1 MNFINSLATAL
12 KSLLAHRL
20 RSSLT
25 MLGIIIGIGT
35 VITLVSIGRGV
46 QTMITSTFEQLGT
59 NVLYV
64 MASSPEMEAI
74 VGDIASMTAGVMSPT
89 LTLGDAKALE
99 NIRSVEAVDPVNENY
114 VTVIAGRESKVAI
127 IHGASPAYQVV
138 YNYSLASGQ
147 FISDRDVTSSARV
160 VVLGNN
166 VAEDLF
172 GSLDPLRQRVKIKEK
187 KFTVIGVLE
196 PKGGA
201 VMGVSLD
208 DVVVVPIT
216 TFQSRLFAQY
226 TTRGEDAVQSIGVKV
241 AGAEMIDE
249 ATHEI
254 ETILR
259 ERHRLSASEENDF
272 TIISMEEM
280 LGSVELIVGVL
291 TLFLEA
297 IASISLLVG
306 SIGIM
311 NIMLVSVTERTR
323 EIGVRM
329 AVGAK
334 RRDILLQFLLEAAM
348 LSLVGGSIG
357 IAGGWLICKAISLVD
372 IGGMTIQSGV
382 SLDIVIITVS
392 ISVFVGL
399 ASGTYPAVR
408 ASKLN
413 PIDAD
418 RKSVV

>member
-1 MNFINSLATAL
+1 MNFIDSLATAL
-12 KSLLAHRL
+12 RSVLAHRL

-46 QTMITSTFEQLGT
+46 QSMITSTFEQLGT

-64 MASSPEMEAI
+64 MASSPEMEEI
-74 VGDIASMTAGVMSPT
+74 VGDLASMTAGIMSPT
-89 LTLGDAKALE
+89 LTLSDAKALE
-99 NIRSVEAVDPVNENY
+99 RVPSVEAVDPVNENY
-114 VTVIAGRESKVAI
+114 VKVIAGRESKVAI
-127 IHGASPAYQVV
+127 IHGASPAYQAV
-138 YNYSLASGQ
+138 YNYSLASGE
-147 FISDRDVTSSARV
+147 FLSDRNVSSSARV

-172 GSLDPLRQRVKIKEK
+172 GSLDPLGKKVRIKEK

-216 TFQSRLFAQY
+216 TFQTRLFTQY

-241 AGAEMIDE
+241 ASAEAVDE
-249 ATHEI
+249 VTYEI

-259 ERHRLSASEENDF
+259 ERHRISADEENDF

-280 LGSVELIVGVL
+280 LGSVELVVGVL
-291 TLFLEA
+291 TLFLGA
-297 IASISLLVG
+297 IASVSLLVG

-311 NIMLVSVTERTR
+311 NIMLVSVTERTK
-323 EIGVRM
+323 EIGLRM
-329 AVGAK
+329 AMGAK

-357 IAGGWLICKAISLVD
+357 IAGGWLICEAISLVD
-372 IGGMTIQSGV
+372 LGGMTIQSGV
-382 SLDIVIITVS
+382 SPGIVVLTASVS
-392 ISVFVGL
+392 IFVGL

-408 ASKLN
+408 ASRLN
-413 PIDAD
+413 PIDAL
-418 RKSVV
+418 RHE

>member
-1 MNFINSLATAL
+1 MKFIDSLATAL
-12 KSLLAHRL
+12 KSLAAHRL

-46 QTMITSTFEQLGT
+46 QTMITSTFEQLGS

-64 MASSPEMEAI
+64 MASSPEMEAM
-74 VGDIASMTAGVMSPT
+74 VGDMASMTAGIMSPT
-89 LTLGDAKALE
+89 LTLRDAKALE
-99 NIRSVEAVDPVNENY
+99 RVRSVEAVDPVNENY
-114 VTVIAGRESKVAI
+114 VKVIAGRESKVAI

-147 FISDRDVTSSARV
+147 FISDRNVTSSARV
-160 VVLGNN
+160 VVLGNG

-172 GSLDPLRQRVKIKEK
+172 GSLDPLKQKVKIKEK

-216 TFQSRLFAQY
+216 TFQSRLFTQY

-241 AGAEMIDE
+241 ASAEMIDE
-249 ATHEI
+249 VTYEI

-272 TIISMEEM
+272 TIVSMEEM
-280 LGSVELIVGVL
+280 IGSLGLIVGIF
-291 TLFLEA
+291 TLFLGA
-297 IASISLLVG
+297 IASVSLIVG

-311 NIMLVSVTERTR
+311 NIMLVSVTERTK
-323 EIGVRM
+323 EIGIRM

-334 RRDILLQFLLEAAM
+334 RRDILLQFLLEAAI

-357 IAGGWLICKAISLVD
+357 IAGGWILAKAISLVD
-372 IGGMTIQSGV
+372 VGGMTIQSVV
-382 SLDIVIITVS
+382 SPDIVILTVS
-392 ISVFVGL
+392 ISIFIGL
-399 ASGTYPAVR
+399 ASGVYPAAR
-408 ASKLN
+408 ASRLN
-413 PIDAD
+413 PIDAL
-418 RKSVV
+418 RHE

>member
-1 MNFINSLATAL
+1 MRFIDFLATAL
-12 KSLLAHRL
+12 RSLLAHRL

-64 MASSPEMEAI
+64 MASSPEMEAM
-74 VGDIASMTAGVMSPT
+74 VGDLASMTAGIMSPT

-99 NIRSVEAVDPVNENY
+99 RVPSVEAVDPVNENY
-114 VTVIAGRESKVAI
+114 VKVIAGRESKVAI
-127 IHGASPAYQVV
+127 IHGASPAYQAV
-138 YNYSLASGQ
+138 YNYFLASGE

-172 GSLDPLRQRVKIKEK
+172 GSFDPVREKVRIKEK
-187 KFTVIGVLE
+187 RFTVIGVLE

-216 TFQSRLFAQY
+216 TFQTRLFTQY
-226 TTRGEDAVQSIGVKV
+226 TTRGEDAVQSIGIKV
-241 AGAEMIDE
+241 ASAEAVDE
-249 ATHEI
+249 VTYEI

-259 ERHRLSASEENDF
+259 ERHRISAGEENDF
-272 TIISMEEM
+272 TIVSMEEM
-280 LGSVELIVGVL
+280 LGSVELVIGVL
-291 TLFLEA
+291 TLFLGA
-297 IASISLLVG
+297 IASVSLLVG

-311 NIMLVSVTERTR
+311 NIMLVSVTERTK
-323 EIGVRM
+323 EIGLRM
-329 AVGAK
+329 AMGAK

-357 IAGGWLICKAISLVD
+357 IAGGWLICEAISLVD
-372 IGGMTIQSGV
+372 LGGMTIQSGV
-382 SLDIVIITVS
+382 SPGIVVLAASVS
-392 ISVFVGL
+392 IFVGL

-408 ASKLN
+408 ASRLN
-413 PIDAD
+413 PIDAL
-418 RKSVV
+418 RHE

>member
-1 MNFINSLATAL
+1 MNFIDSLATAL
-12 KSLLAHRL
+12 RSLFAHRL
-20 RSSLT
+20 RSLLT

-46 QTMITSTFEQLGT
+46 QAMITSTFEQLGT

-64 MASSPEMEAI
+64 MASSPEMEEI
-74 VGDIASMTAGVMSPT
+74 VGGLASMTAGIMSPT

-99 NIRSVEAVDPVNENY
+99 HIRSVEAVDPVNENY

-127 IHGASPAYQVV
+127 IHGASPAYQAV
-138 YNYSLASGQ
+138 YNYSLASGE

-172 GSLDPLRQRVKIKEK
+172 GSFAPVREKVRIKEK
-187 KFTVIGVLE
+187 RFTVIGVLE

-216 TFQSRLFAQY
+216 TFQSRLFTQY
-226 TTRGEDAVQSIGVKV
+226 TTRGEDAVQSIGIKV
-241 AGAEMIDE
+241 VSAEAIDE
-249 ATHEI
+249 VTYEI

-259 ERHRLSASEENDF
+259 ERHRISAGEENDF
-272 TIISMEEM
+272 TIVSMEEM
-280 LGSVELIVGVL
+280 LGSVELVIGVL
-291 TLFLEA
+291 TLFLGA
-297 IASISLLVG
+297 IASVSLLVG

-311 NIMLVSVTERTR
+311 NIMLVSVTERTK
-323 EIGVRM
+323 EIGLRM
-329 AVGAK
+329 AMGAK

-357 IAGGWLICKAISLVD
+357 IAGGWLICEAISLVD
-372 IGGMTIQSGV
+372 LGGMTIQSGV
-382 SLDIVIITVS
+382 SPGIVILTASV
-392 ISVFVGL
+392 SVFVGL

-413 PIDAD
+413 PIDAL
-418 RKSVV
+418 RHE

>member
-12 KSLLAHRL
+12 KSLFAHRL

-64 MASSPEMEAI
+64 MASSPEMEEM
-74 VGDIASMTAGVMSPT
+74 VGGLASMSAGAMSPT
-89 LTLGDAKALE
+89 LTLSDAKALE
-99 NIRSVEAVDPVNENY
+99 RVRSVEAVDPVNENY
-114 VTVIAGRESKVAI
+114 VKVIAGRESKVAI

-138 YNYSLASGQ
+138 YNYALASGE

-172 GSLDPLRQRVKIKEK
+172 GSIDPLGKKVKVKEK

-216 TFQSRLFAQY
+216 TFQTRLFTQY
-226 TTRGEDAVQSIGVKV
+226 TTRGENAVQSIGVKV
-241 AGAEMIDE
+241 ASAEAIDE
-249 ATHEI
+249 VTYEI

-291 TLFLEA
+291 TLFLGA

-323 EIGVRM
+323 EIGLRM

-413 PIDAD
+413 PIDAL
-418 RKSVV
+418 RHE

>member
-12 KSLLAHRL
+12 KSLFAHRL

-64 MASSPEMEAI
+64 MASSPEMEEM
-74 VGDIASMTAGVMSPT
+74 VGGLASMSAGIMSPT

-99 NIRSVEAVDPVNENY
+99 RIRSVEAVDPVNENY
-114 VTVIAGRESKVAI
+114 VKVTAGRESKVAI
-127 IHGASPAYQVV
+127 IHGASPAYQAV
-138 YNYSLASGQ
+138 YNYSVASGE
-147 FISDRDVTSSARV
+147 FLSDRNVSSMARV

-172 GSLDPLRQRVKIKEK
+172 GSFDPVRQKVRIKEK
-187 KFTVIGVLE
+187 RFTVIGVLE

-216 TFQSRLFAQY
+216 TFQTRLFTQY
-226 TTRGEDAVQSIGVKV
+226 TTRGEDAVQSIGIKV
-241 AGAEMIDE
+241 ASAEMIDE
-249 ATHEI
+249 VTYEI
-254 ETILR
+254 ESILR
-259 ERHRLSASEENDF
+259 ERHRLSVSEENDF

-280 LGSVELIVGVL
+280 LGSVELVVGVL
-291 TLFLEA
+291 TLFLGA

-382 SLDIVIITVS
+382 SLDIVILTVS

-413 PIDAD
+413 PIDAL
-418 RKSVV
+418 RHE

>member
-1 MNFINSLATAL
+1 
-12 KSLLAHRL
+12 
-20 RSSLT
+20 

-64 MASSPEMEAI
+64 MASSPEMEAM
-74 VGDIASMTAGVMSPT
+74 VGDIASMTAGIMTPT
-89 LTLGDAKALE
+89 LTLSDAKALE
-99 NIRSVEAVDPVNENY
+99 RVRSVEAVDPVNENY
-114 VTVIAGRESKVAI
+114 VKVIAGRESKVAI

-138 YNYSLASGQ
+138 YNYSLASGE
-147 FISDRDVTSSARV
+147 FISDRNVTSSARV

-172 GSLDPLRQRVKIKEK
+172 GSLDPLRQRVRIKEK

-208 DVVVVPIT
+208 DVIVVPIT
-216 TFQSRLFAQY
+216 TFQTRLFTQY

-241 AGAEMIDE
+241 ASAEMIDE
-249 ATHEI
+249 VTYEI

-291 TLFLEA
+291 TLFLGA

-323 EIGVRM
+323 EIGIRM

-382 SLDIVIITVS
+382 SLDIVILTVS

-413 PIDAD
+413 PIDAL
-418 RKSVV
+418 RHE

>member
-1 MNFINSLATAL
+1 MNFIDSLTTGL
-12 KSLLAHRL
+12 KSLSAHRL

-59 NVLYV
+59 NVLYI
-64 MASSPEMEAI
+64 MASSPEMEEM
-74 VGDIASMTAGVMSPT
+74 VGGMASMSASIAYPT
-89 LTLGDAKALE
+89 LTLSDARALE
-99 NIRSVEAVDPVNENY
+99 RLRSVEAVDPVNENY
-114 VTVIAGRESKVAI
+114 VEVIAGRERKVAI
-127 IHGASPAYQVV
+127 IHGASPNYQVV
-138 YNYSLASGQ
+138 YNYALASGE
-147 FISDRDVTSSARV
+147 FISDRNVTSSARV
-160 VVLGNN
+160 VVLGSN

-172 GSLDPLRQRVKIKEK
+172 GSLDPLNERVSIKEK
-187 KFTVIGVLE
+187 RFTVIGVLE

-201 VMGVSLD
+201 IMGVSLD

-216 TFQSRLFAQY
+216 TFQTRLFTQY

-241 AGAEMIDE
+241 ASAEVVDE
-249 ATHEI
+249 VTYEI

-259 ERHRLSASEENDF
+259 ERHRLSAGEENDF

-280 LGSVELIVGVL
+280 IGSLGLVVGIL
-291 TLFLEA
+291 TLFLGA
-297 IASISLLVG
+297 IASVSLLVG

-323 EIGVRM
+323 EIGIRM

-357 IAGGWLICKAISLVD
+357 IAGGCIISKAISLVD
-372 IGGMTIQSGV
+372 IGGMTIQSVV
-382 SLDIVIITVS
+382 SPDIVILTVS
-392 ISVFVGL
+392 VSVFVGL
-399 ASGTYPAVR
+399 ASGMYPAVR

-413 PIDAD
+413 PIDAL
-418 RKSVV
+418 RYEL

>member
-1 MNFINSLATAL
+1 
-12 KSLLAHRL
+12 
-20 RSSLT
+20 
-25 MLGIIIGIGT
+25 
-35 VITLVSIGRGV
+35 
-46 QTMITSTFEQLGT
+46 MITSTFEQLGT

-64 MASSPEMEAI
+64 MASSPEMEEM
-74 VGDIASMTAGVMSPT
+74 VGGLASMSAGAMSPT
-89 LTLGDAKALE
+89 LTLSDAKALE
-99 NIRSVEAVDPVNENY
+99 RVRSVEAVDPVNENY
-114 VTVIAGRESKVAI
+114 VKVIAGRESKVAI

-138 YNYSLASGQ
+138 YNYALASGE

-172 GSLDPLRQRVKIKEK
+172 GSIDPLGKKVKVKEK

-216 TFQSRLFAQY
+216 TFQTRLFTQY
-226 TTRGEDAVQSIGVKV
+226 TTRGENAVQSIGVKV
-241 AGAEMIDE
+241 ASAEAIDE
-249 ATHEI
+249 VTYEI

-291 TLFLEA
+291 TLFLGA

-323 EIGVRM
+323 EIGLRM

-413 PIDAD
+413 PIDAL
-418 RKSVV
+418 RHE

>member
-1 MNFINSLATAL
+1 MTFIDSLVTAL
-12 KSLLAHRL
+12 RSLFAHRL

-64 MASSPEMEAI
+64 MASSPEMEAM
-74 VGDIASMTAGVMSPT
+74 VGGMASMTAGIMSPT

-99 NIRSVEAVDPVNENY
+99 LVPSVEAVDPVNENY
-114 VTVIAGRESKVAI
+114 VKVIAGRESKVAI
-127 IHGASPAYQVV
+127 IHGASPAYQAV

-147 FISDRDVTSSARV
+147 FISDRNVSSSARV

-172 GSLDPLRQRVKIKEK
+172 GPFDPLGQKVRIKEK
-187 KFTVIGVLE
+187 RFTVIGVLE

-216 TFQSRLFAQY
+216 TFQARLFTQY

-241 AGAEMIDE
+241 ASAETIDE
-249 ATHEI
+249 VTYEM

-259 ERHRLSASEENDF
+259 ERHRISADEEDDF
-272 TIISMEEM
+272 TIVSMEEM
-280 LGSVELIVGVL
+280 LGSVELVVGVL
-291 TLFLEA
+291 TLFLGA
-297 IASISLLVG
+297 IASVSLLVG

-311 NIMLVSVTERTR
+311 NIMLVSVTERTK
-323 EIGVRM
+323 EIGLRM

-334 RRDILLQFLLEAAM
+334 RRDILLQFLLEAGM

-357 IAGGWLICKAISLVD
+357 IAGGWLICEAISLVD
-372 IGGMTIQSGV
+372 LGGMTIQSGV
-382 SLDIVIITVS
+382 SPGIVILTAS
-392 ISVFVGL
+392 ISIFVGL

-408 ASKLN
+408 ASRLN
-413 PIDAD
+413 PIEAL
-418 RKSVV
+418 RHE